1 VDDRFDFPQI
11 RPPVLTEVRARLSA
25 EGFAARVRHQE
36 SLIPRRAQLV
46 GQPIWK
52 RVVSYLISLQRL
64 TWTRRQTGVLEDE
77 IGALR
82 RALLGVAEA
91 DLALI
96 NAATAAL
103 GDALER
109 AGRLL
114 EGQRRA
120 LEDGGREQALKLAAL
135 EAEIAGLR
143 ERLQFERLTRQRAFS
158 DFDRRLARGEPAAAA
173 TATATSPGVQSLL
186 ESVRHLLEDRCRG
199 SREEVK
205 QRLQVYR
212 NDWRAACERT
222 GAAGPA
228 IDIGCGRGELV
239 ELMAEDG
246 LHAVGIDSDETR
258 LEAAR
263 RAGCPVVRADAL
275 SYLRGLESGSVLA
288 VSAIQVAERL
298 PFPVLAELM
307 QEAARVLRP
316 GGVVILETP
325 NPRNLMV
332 GASTFHLDPT
342 RVRPLPP
349 EALQALLEA
358 VGYGAVEIRPLHPSP
373 TLAPMLKDQ
382 RLDPHI
388 AELLFGPQDY
398 AAIGVA

>member
-1 VDDRFDFPQI
+1 VDDRFDFPEI
-11 RPPVLTEVRARLSA
+11 RPPVLTEVRARLTA

-36 SLIPRRAQLV
+36 SLIPKRAQLV

-82 RALLGVAEA
+82 QALLGVAEA

-114 EGQRRA
+114 ESQRRA

-135 EAEIAGLR
+135 EAELAGLG

-158 DFDRRLARGEPAAAA
+158 DFDRRLARQEPAPPAAAP
-173 TATATSPGVQSLL
+173 TSPGVQSLL
-186 ESVRHLLEDRCRG
+186 ESFHRLLEDRCRG
-199 SREEVK
+199 TREEVK

-212 NDWRAACERT
+212 NDWRAARERT

-246 LHAVGIDSDETR
+246 LQAVGIDSSETQ

-263 RAGCPVVRADAL
+263 RAGCAVVRADAL
-275 SYLRGLESGSVLA
+275 DYLRGLESGSVLA

-325 NPRNLMV
+325 NPRNLVV
-332 GASTFHLDPT
+332 GAAAFHLDPT

-349 EALQALLEA
+349 EVLQALLEA

-373 TLAPMLKDQ
+373 TLAPMLKDH